1 MKPIS
6 GRDTTAKLLHQLI
19 IILSTL
25 SPWFPQHQRT
35 QKGVEKKAENL
46 MWDSELM
53 ELAKK
58 KSEVF
63 IDYEEDDKE
72 GEVVEK
78 GFN

>member
-1 MKPIS
+1 
-6 GRDTTAKLLHQLI
+6 
-19 IILSTL
+19 
-25 SPWFPQHQRT
+25 
-35 QKGVEKKAENL
+35 

-78 GFN
+78 GFNWV